1 LDRGSLFLGLD
12 FGRESRLTTDEDKCF
27 EISGHIERMNVE
39 EVEELRA
46 VKERKKRERINK
58 RFLSL
63 FAKGEFLRELCADTS
78 GVERAPSVVELTSK
92 KAELEVNCEKREREK
107 MRMSEKETLNNFNQ
121 HLRVNTV

>member
-1 LDRGSLFLGLD
+1 MGLD

-39 EVEELRA
+39 EGEELRA

-63 FAKGEFLRELCADTS
+63 FCKGRVPSRAVRGHVWGREGAFS
-78 GVERAPSVVELTSK
+78 
-92 KAELEVNCEKREREK
+92 
-107 MRMSEKETLNNFNQ
+107 
-121 HLRVNTV
+121 